1 MARFQNFI
9 IPCTYIYICERY
21 YLLDD
26 SNDDTIDL
34 PTGKITNRKL
44 NTCIIGKRFI
54 IMTFFFSVINSNASQ
69 SRTLRAFVFYIYLL
83 SPDYHQT
90 LIKREDDYREC

>member
-54 IMTFFFSVINSNASQ
+54 IMTIFFFS
-69 SRTLRAFVFYIYLL
+69 
-83 SPDYHQT
+83 H
-90 LIKREDDYREC
+90 